1 MNKVS
6 VGSLSSLYESVCNME
21 NKHFWTDT
29 CKEMLLQPRS
39 SMESYCHNIKLN
51 IDGTEKTQYFIC
63 QNLKCISN
71 PNVGLLS
78 TFKNQKCK
86 CGRLMNRVIH
96 FHSSLAIKNDGY
108 GFVPETAAFIITDD
122 LKVKP
127 DDFQFSCLLMNH
139 RYEDLDAIKL
149 VTVNVTQKD
158 VLDLLKCSLLST
170 TPLTDVLLL
179 KKQIIDKLQLGFDF
193 GIREHDAK
201 SGIQNMKLKVM
212 LRKSNKLVLFA
223 LAEEDFVDF
232 IFSFLTFPLG
242 GVEHMLNGKSCLGS
256 IDNLYKSVLD
266 LDCYRYLRSP
276 DLKEKLVKTPIAHQF
291 KLHNNILP
299 IDEMPSSNYSH
310 FYKYDSSTKT
320 IVDNSFLTA
329 LQEYR
334 SKFIGSFYKEVYCPL
349 SYLEPPSSNGSKH
362 GGRAFVKKPSLYM
375 VTDDFVVTPSS
386 SFSAVSFVS
395 NSGVPLSDLE
405 EKVINIG
412 QKEVKHKIH
421 V

>member
-1 MNKVS
+1 MAATKTATEEHISLKVLVDEKKNRVLYVHAGKDFVDILLSFLTLPLGTIARLVGKDSNMNKVS

-201 SGIQNMKLKVM
+201 SGIQNMKLK
-212 LRKSNKLVLFA
+212 
-223 LAEEDFVDF
+223 
-232 IFSFLTFPLG
+232 
-242 GVEHMLNGKSCLGS
+242 
-256 IDNLYKSVLD
+256 
-266 LDCYRYLRSP
+266 
-276 DLKEKLVKTPIAHQF
+276 
-291 KLHNNILP
+291 
-299 IDEMPSSNYSH
+299 
-310 FYKYDSSTKT
+310 
-320 IVDNSFLTA
+320 
-329 LQEYR
+329 
-334 SKFIGSFYKEVYCPL
+334 EVYCPL

-412 QKEVKHKIH
+412 QKEGLSILKACLISSSTLTNGLSQFLKIQDEEKIPSIKKPSLQK
-421 V
+421 